1 MSTDAKIL
9 NEWIKVLPQFHDPM
23 NDYYPGTLWLDTD
36 TGTFGDART
45 LVLIDTTDWSAED
58 NDAWECM
65 TDSERG
71 SYGMDYVNT
80 RGTSVWPLEYQRET
94 NPKCENCDTGNDAE
108 YEVITNSGTLLI
120 CEACHND

>member
-1 MSTDAKIL
+1 MSTDARTL
-9 NEWIKVLPQFHDPM
+9 NEWIRVLPQFHDPM

-36 TGTFGDART
+36 TGTFGDARS
-45 LVLIDTTDWSAED
+45 LVLIDTTEWSAED

-65 TDSERG
+65 TDSER
-71 SYGMDYVNT
+71 SLYGILVSEKYGRNPGKLPT
-80 RGTSVWPLEYQRET
+80 PSEI
-94 NPKCENCDTGNDAE
+94 NPKCQNCDTGNDAE